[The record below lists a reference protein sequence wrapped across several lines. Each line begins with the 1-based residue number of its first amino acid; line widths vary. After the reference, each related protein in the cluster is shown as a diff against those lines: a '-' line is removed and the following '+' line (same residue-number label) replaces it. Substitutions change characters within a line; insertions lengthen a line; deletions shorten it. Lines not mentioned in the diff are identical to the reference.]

1 MMNWNNFEFNNPE
14 FLWLLALIPFIA
26 TWFFLVRKKETATL
40 TVSSLKGFNTTSSF
54 LPKLKPLL
62 PIIRLISLTLLIIA
76 LARPRNVAVS
86 KKVKANRGIDIVMA
100 IDVSASMLARDLK
113 PNRLEALKVVA
124 TNFVNRRPNDRIGIV
139 VYAGE
144 SFTQTPITSDKGI
157 TRRTISEIKWGQLEG
172 GTAIGMGLGSAVN
185 RLKESEA
192 KSKVIILLT
201 DGVNN
206 SGFVDPKTATELA
219 KELNI
224 KVYTVG
230 IGTNGMADFPF
241 SKDAR
246 GRLIS
251 FLILALVNPK
261 IGTKLKTVKR
271 EGVDVV
277 FALDVSKSMLAEDI
291 APNRLEKS
299 KQIISKIIDKLGSDR
314 VGIIIYAG
322 NAYPLLPITTD
333 HGAAKMFLQSAN
345 PDLVSSQGTAIN
357 DALDLAKTYYNNDD
371 QTNRFLIIISDGEDH
386 QEETKQIAQNI
397 SNDGIKVYTI
407 GVGTEKGAPIPMKIN
422 GSLIGYKKYKGET
435 VLTKRNPILLKGVA
449 DAASGVYI
457 DGNLTDKPVKAIED
471 IIGNA
476 QKTAFETKQFS
487 DYKDQFQWFL
497 GIGILFLLIDVF
509 FLDKKTKWLKKVDL
523 FNEKEN

>member
-1 MMNWNNFEFNNPE
+1 MNWNNFEFNNPE

-246 GRLIS
+246 GRLQFRKQQVEIDEELLQ
-251 FLILALVNPK
+251 F
-261 IGTKLKTVKR
+261 
-271 EGVDVV
+271 
-277 FALDVSKSMLAEDI
+277 I
-291 APNRLEKS
+291 ASETQGQYFRATDNSELQEIYDEIDTLEKT
-299 KQIISKIIDKLGSDR
+299 KIEEFK
-314 VGIIIYAG
+314 
-322 NAYPLLPITTD
+322 
-333 HGAAKMFLQSAN
+333 
-345 PDLVSSQGTAIN
+345 
-357 DALDLAKTYYNNDD
+357 YYNY
-371 QTNRFLIIISDGEDH
+371 
-386 QEETKQIAQNI
+386 QE
-397 SNDGIKVYTI
+397 
-407 GVGTEKGAPIPMKIN
+407 
-422 GSLIGYKKYKGET
+422 KYRYLLFFAGGLLLLEF
-435 VLTKRNPILLKGVA
+435 ILK
-449 DAASGVYI
+449 
-457 DGNLTDKPVKAIED
+457 NT
-471 IIGNA
+471 
-476 QKTAFETKQFS
+476 
-487 DYKDQFQWFL
+487 
-497 GIGILFLLIDVF
+497 LFRSFI
-509 FLDKKTKWLKKVDL
+509 
-523 FNEKEN
+523 